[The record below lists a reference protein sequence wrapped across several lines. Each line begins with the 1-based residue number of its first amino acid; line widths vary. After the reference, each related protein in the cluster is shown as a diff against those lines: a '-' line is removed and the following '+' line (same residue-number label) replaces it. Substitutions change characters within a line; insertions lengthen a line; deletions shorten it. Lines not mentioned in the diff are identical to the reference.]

1 MMNTGVLPKITSIG
15 NELDLRAPAFGELR
29 RTNDIVNDGNAL
41 RKRLAEDGY
50 LFLPGLLSVGEV
62 QAARQFVVDQL
73 AELGLLDEAHDRL
86 LAVHKVG
93 VNRAFAPECLTQHN
107 HALQQVLY
115 HGAMLEFYTRLLG
128 GPVRFFN
135 YTWFRV
141 VTAGGHGTY
150 PHCDVVYMGRGT
162 FQLYTSWT
170 PIGNISL
177 ATGGLMILEN
187 SHRQQDK
194 LRNYLQRD
202 VDTYC
207 TNGKM
212 QPDWDGRL
220 ASNPV
225 ALREKLGGRWLTT
238 EYQMGDVLVFGMG
251 TVHASLDNQSNG
263 YRLSADSRYQ
273 LASEPVDERWIGA
286 NPLKHGS
293 KAKRG
298 RIC

>member
-1 MMNTGVLPKITSIG
+1 
-15 NELDLRAPAFGELR
+15 
-29 RTNDIVNDGNAL
+29 
-41 RKRLAEDGY
+41 
-50 LFLPGLLSVGEV
+50 
-62 QAARQFVVDQL
+62 
-73 AELGLLDEAHDRL
+73 
-86 LAVHKVG
+86 
-93 VNRAFAPECLTQHN
+93 
-107 HALQQVLY
+107 
-115 HGAMLEFYTRLLG
+115 
-128 GPVRFFN
+128 
-135 YTWFRV
+135 
-141 VTAGGHGTY
+141 
-150 PHCDVVYMGRGT
+150 
-162 FQLYTSWT
+162 
-170 PIGNISL
+170 
-177 ATGGLMILEN
+177 
-187 SHRQQDK
+187 
-194 LRNYLQRD
+194 
-202 VDTYC
+202 
-207 TNGKM
+207 M